1 MEEDDAWR
9 SWLDSAIAHLIGSK
23 VLRSMRTVSVA
34 SGASSATSSG
44 NAGGFSDNRGA
55 WEDQAVQLQVS
66 PETFQRWI
74 DDEPSTG
81 ESCGEKERMRSLIQF
96 SGNDYLGLSMH
107 PAVRSAASK
116 AAIEFGMG
124 PRGSALICGYT
135 IHHRRL
141 ESAIASLKN
150 TEECLLCPTGFAANM
165 AVMTAI
171 SMNIPGFSSQNKI
184 AIFSDELNH
193 ASIIDGV
200 RVAQKQ
206 NNSEVYVYSHNNM
219 RELESKLSS
228 CKLERKV
235 VVTDSLFSMD
245 GDFAPLDK
253 LVQLRD
259 KYNFVLVIDDAH
271 GTLVC
276 GENGGGVAEAYG
288 VEEKIDVYVG
298 TLSKAFGCQGGFI
311 ATRYD
316 IILSQPFLKHFL
328 CSRKWKLLMQSRGRS
343 FVFSTSLTLPVVAA
357 AHAALVVASEEK
369 WRRQALWSRVKQF
382 AHLTGLDIQS
392 PIVSVV
398 IGSEKDALLASKDVL
413 KAGFHVLPIRPP
425 VVPPNSSR
433 LRITLCA
440 SHTEAHVQ
448 ALYECLAPWLSRSK
462 TIGLEPLS
470 KL

>member
-44 NAGGFSDNRGA
+44 NAGGFSDNRGD

-74 DDEPSTG
+74 DDEPSTGTRKRSMRSKLFCFSG

-150 TEECLLCPTGFAANM
+150 SEECLLCPTGFAANM

-200 RVAQKQ
+200 RVAQRQ

-259 KYNFVLVIDDAH
+259 KYNFLLVIDDAH

-288 VEEKIDVYVG
+288 VEGKIDVYIG

-311 ATRYD
+311 AT
-316 IILSQPFLKHFL
+316 
-328 CSRKWKLLMQSRGRS
+328 SRKWKLLMQSRGRS

-382 AHLTGLDIQS
+382 ADLTGLDIQS
-392 PIVSVV
+392 PIVPVV
-398 IGSEKDALLASKDVL
+398 IGSEIDALLASKDVL

-448 ALYECLAPWLSRSK
+448 ALYEALAPWLSRSK
-462 TIGLEPLS
+462 TIAFEPLS